1 MSGCIYKISSKI
13 GNCCYIGKTTKKY
26 PSERFGQHQ
35 WEYRTKRYYYSCYEV
50 LKYPDAKFE
59 VIYDKIPKDILLT
72 REKEEM
78 RNHINLN
85 LVNKIG
91 IK

>member
-1 MSGCIYKISSKI
+1 MKPCR
-13 GNCCYIGKTTKKY
+13 T
-26 PSERFGQHQ
+26 ERFRQHVY
-35 WEYRTKRYYYSCYEV
+35 EFKVKRYYYSCFEV
-50 LKYPDAKFE
+50 MKYPDAIFE
-59 VIYDKIPKDILLT
+59 VIYDNIPKDILLT

>member
-1 MSGCIYKISSKI
+1 M
-13 GNCCYIGKTTKKY
+13 
-26 PSERFGQHQ
+26 
-35 WEYRTKRYYYSCYEV
+35 
-50 LKYPDAKFE
+50 KYPDAIFE
-59 VIYDKIPKDILLT
+59 VIYDNIPKDILLT

-78 RNHINLN
+78 RNHINFN

>member
-1 MSGCIYKISSKI
+1 MSGCVYKISSELGK
-13 GNCCYIGKTTKKY
+13 CCYIGKTTKKY
-26 PSERFGQHQ
+26 PSERFGQHK
-35 WEYRTKRYYYSCYEV
+35 WEYRTQRYYYSCYEV
-50 LKYPDAKFE
+50 LRYDDAKFE
-59 VIYDKIPKDILLT
+59 IIEDNIPIENILI